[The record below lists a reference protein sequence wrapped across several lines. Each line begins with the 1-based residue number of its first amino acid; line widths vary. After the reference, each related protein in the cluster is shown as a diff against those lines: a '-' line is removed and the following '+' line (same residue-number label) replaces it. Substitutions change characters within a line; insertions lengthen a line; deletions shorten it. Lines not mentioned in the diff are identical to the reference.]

1 MKTQNI
7 LIYYFLIFI
16 PVLLMAVCIKYSLI
30 NSVTFF
36 ICLQV
41 YALLYHPYVSGLRL
55 LALNKLEKKDFWRMF
70 IPFWDTKFFKTLFLD
85 F

>member
-1 MKTQNI
+1 MKTKNI
-7 LIYYFLIFI
+7 LVYYLLIFI
-16 PVLLMAVCIKYSLI
+16 PLGVLILSSKNNLI
-30 NSVTFF
+30 SPIVFF
-36 ICLQV
+36 ILLQI
-41 YALLYHPYVSGLRL
+41 YAFLYHPYVSGLRL